1 MLFSPHWA
9 DPVRHTLIDPVLL
22 SRTLAERNDR
32 LVLLE
37 GTPEPD
43 RPHILRFIE
52 NEDPGEY
59 LHLSDDAFRLLLW
72 KYINFPRQAMKELDR
87 VQTVYITDFDNVI
100 PPVCQPLIDSFIE
113 FFEYLPG
120 TKIVATTQSRPH
132 HILRHLYYYGYDY
145 CIYRFVI

>member
-9 DPVRHTLIDPVLL
+9 DPVRHALIDPVLL
-22 SRTLAERNDR
+22 SRALAERKDK

-43 RPHILRFIE
+43 RPHILRFME
-52 NEDPGEY
+52 REDPGEY

-72 KYINFPRQAMKELDR
+72 KYINFPRQAIKELDG
-87 VQTVYITDFDNVI
+87 VQTVYIADFDNVI

-113 FFEYLPG
+113 FFEDLPG
-120 TKIVATTQSRPH
+120 TKIVTTTQSRPH

-145 CIYRFVI
+145 CIYRFVM